1 MTDKH
6 DHRLKTLFDIESGY
20 MGFEDLRKFLYEL
33 LKEQV
38 RYLQLR
44 LENEK
49 YLRAVNDH
57 RKDEDEETPGN
68 E

>member
-1 MTDKH
+1 MVDKH
-6 DHRLKTLFDIESGY
+6 EHRLATLQDIESGC

-44 LENEK
+44 LENDK
-49 YLRAVNDH
+49 YLRAVNETKKH
-57 RKDEDEETPGN
+57 DEDDAG
-68 E
+68 